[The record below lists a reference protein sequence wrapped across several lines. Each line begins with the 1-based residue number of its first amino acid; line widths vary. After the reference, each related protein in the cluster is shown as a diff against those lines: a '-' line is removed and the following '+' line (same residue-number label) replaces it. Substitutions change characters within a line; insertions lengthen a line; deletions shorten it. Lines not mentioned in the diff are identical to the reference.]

1 MSPRFVISFQDFLL
15 QLSVFLRRPSPLMT
29 WHTLSTQERSRRHN
43 MILRLPY
50 HAWSKPGSP
59 VLQLSKGEDVLDV
72 LNLGHAT
79 NSIPRSRK
87 WTWISFRSRKSFV
100 YPWRVYHLQSRQQRE
115 IKMSR
120 LAISSISCKWTHSVQ
135 VFLSQAI
142 DPPSVVAID
151 RALTTLEELGAT
163 DDTGTLTALGKH
175 IASLIPFIY
184 IWSYLSTF

>member
-1 MSPRFVISFQDFLL
+1 
-15 QLSVFLRRPSPLMT
+15 
-29 WHTLSTQERSRRHN
+29 
-43 MILRLPY
+43 
-50 HAWSKPGSP
+50 
-59 VLQLSKGEDVLDV
+59 
-72 LNLGHAT
+72 
-79 NSIPRSRK
+79 
-87 WTWISFRSRKSFV
+87 
-100 YPWRVYHLQSRQQRE
+100 
-115 IKMSR
+115 MSR